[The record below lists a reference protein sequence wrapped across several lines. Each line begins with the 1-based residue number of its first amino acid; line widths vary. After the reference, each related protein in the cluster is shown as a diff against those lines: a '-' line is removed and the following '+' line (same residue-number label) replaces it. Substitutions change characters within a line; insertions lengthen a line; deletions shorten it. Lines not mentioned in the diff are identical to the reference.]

1 MSSFLLFIIKGGGN
15 LKNKLVIVGIFFFMA
30 GIGFSSYSLLSI
42 YRQEYSTNEALEK
55 AKAAIFED
63 QTLTVNK
70 RRTEQSSVV
79 EYNFKQGDVIGIL
92 AIPKLGRELPI
103 IEGTDG
109 EELKRGVGH
118 YSTTKFPDQNDQIFL
133 AGHRDSV
140 FRNIGELE
148 KGDILT
154 VKMKTGTFTYQIFNS
169 YIVDENDLT
178 VIRSTNP
185 DEILTLSTCYP
196 FNIVGNSPE
205 RYILEAKRAN

>member
-1 MSSFLLFIIKGGGN
+1 MNFFLLSIIKGGGD
-15 LKNKLVIVGIFFFMA
+15 LKNKLVIVGIFFFMT
-30 GIGFSSYSLLSI
+30 GIGFSSYSLFSI
-42 YRQEYSTNEALEK
+42 YKQEYSTNEALEK

-63 QTLTVNK
+63 QTLTVNNK
-70 RRTEQSSVV
+70 STEQSSVV
-79 EYNFKQGDVIGIL
+79 EYNFKQGDVIGVL
-92 AIPKLGRELPI
+92 AIPKLSRELPI

-140 FRNIGELE
+140 FRNIGELK

-154 VKMKTGTFTYQIFNS
+154 VKMKAGTFTYQIFNS